1 MYALVQLRRKMGVHF
16 REKVGMSYYLFDTLI
31 KPIMLYCSDFWGIL
45 RIRKKD
51 PSDLLRKDSIVELVH
66 MKFLRQLLGVQS
78 QTSKIG
84 IRIRSQKLY

>member
-1 MYALVQLRRKMGVHF
+1 
-16 REKVGMSYYLFDTLI
+16 
-31 KPIMLYCSDFWGIL
+31 MLYCSDFWGIL

-84 IRIRSQKLY
+84 LLLETGRAPLSAYTLSKIVLKTGTE